1 MKVLSALGSAF
12 FAFLIQVFMLAA
24 AEGFGGLHIRPFG
37 SRTPLLIMML
47 AVSLGAAVLRWRKL
61 RALELS
67 AEPIAPQQ
75 SQAAPPAQGGELSPE
90 MQERLDRMMAK
101 VRADQE
107 AMLAHGAMAAVV
119 AAPIAAGS
127 VPVAAPPSGAAKRDE
142 LIEAASRQAIL
153 FRQLFPPPH
162 DDSIL
167 SFWGGAPIA
176 PAGFEWPRSAAG
188 KPLHFLMQVDCSA
201 IPAAARLGALPD
213 NGVLYFFL
221 DLEWGEDGGHAV
233 SYQPAGADWAAVSP
247 PGDLGPLFGKEA
259 AYSCAW
265 AQTAE
270 QCPNLFAKW
279 PFEPV
284 AIEVPEIVPEDEEE
298 EDYPALWPERAV
310 EERIVA
316 VGDVAESNYFTIK
329 DVIDGRAI
337 RRPFPGF
344 PQDWR
349 AVQISSAMLV
359 KRAEDTRRFPQGQ
372 FREMEEAAREQL
384 LTGIAADA
392 QQWFDRAAAQPP
404 FDAVPEA
411 DRDSFWEFLASHSD
425 VARMTLTEA
434 TTDSIEA
441 SLAGS
446 ADAAAR
452 IAPEIADRIR
462 SRHALA
468 VRTESGFH
476 VNIPDRMLAP
486 PIDVQGNQWER
497 AQSHLLLLEIS
508 SNEGLGHRFGEG
520 VYQFWIAPDDLRAGR
535 FDRVELT
542 SDAY

>member
-1 MKVLSALGSAF
+1 MRILSAAGT
-12 FAFLIQVFMLAA
+12 AFLTLIVLTFALAITETVTGA
-24 AEGFGGLHIRPFG
+24 FINPFG
-37 SRTPLLIMML
+37 SRGTLFLFMV
-47 AVSLGAAVLRWRKL
+47 AVAIAVGIYRSGKHSRGEVPSQPNVVDPP
-61 RALELS
+61 RAS
-67 AEPIAPQQ
+67 APVANAP
-75 SQAAPPAQGGELSPE
+75 LSPE
-90 MQERLDRMMAK
+90 LQERLDRMMAK
-101 VRADQE
+101 VRAEQE
-107 AMLAHGAMAAVV
+107 AMPAQAAV
-119 AAPIAAGS
+119 AATLAAAQAGP
-127 VPVAAPPSGAAKRDE
+127 VPAATPSHEKEKRDA

-162 DDSIL
+162 DSSIL
-167 SFWGGAPIA
+167 SFWGGAPTA
-176 PAGFEWPRSAAG
+176 PAGFEWPRSAVG

-201 IPAAARLGALPD
+201 IPAGARLGALPD
-213 NGVLYFFL
+213 SGVLYFFL

-233 SYQPAGADWAAVSP
+233 IYQEAGAGWANVSP

-270 QCPNLFAKW
+270 QCPNLFPKW

-284 AIEVPEIVPEDEEE
+284 AIEVPAFVPEDEEE
-298 EDYPALWPERAV
+298 EGYPALWPERAV
-310 EERIVA
+310 EEAIVG

-329 DVIDGRAI
+329 DFVDGRAI
-337 RRPFPGF
+337 RRPFADF
-344 PQDWR
+344 PTDWR
-349 AVQISSAMLV
+349 AVQICSAMLV
-359 KRAEDTRRFPQGQ
+359 KRAEDTGRFPQGQ
-372 FREMEEAAREQL
+372 FREMEAAARDEL
-384 LTGIAADA
+384 LAGITAGA
-392 QQWFDRAAAQPP
+392 QQWFDRAAGQPP

-411 DRDSFWEFLASHSD
+411 DRDSFWEVLAAHPD
-425 VARMTLTEA
+425 VVRMMLTEA
-434 TTDSIEA
+434 IPASIES

-446 ADAAAR
+446 AEAAAR
-452 IAPEIADRIR
+452 IPPDIANRIR

-468 VRTESGFH
+468 VRTETGFH
-476 VNIPDRMLAP
+476 VNIPNRMLAP
-486 PIDVQGNQWER
+486 PVDVQGNQWER

>member
-1 MKVLSALGSAF
+1 MRILSVAGTAFVTLIVLTFGLAITETITGAF
-12 FAFLIQVFMLAA
+12 IN
-24 AEGFGGLHIRPFG
+24 PFG
-37 SRTPLLIMML
+37 SRGML
-47 AVSLGAAVLRWRKL
+47 FLFMVAVAIGVGVYRSGRH
-61 RALELS
+61 S
-67 AEPIAPQQ
+67 AREIPPGPIVSSQPQAP
-75 SQAAPPAQGGELSPE
+75 APAQDGDLTPE

-107 AMLAHGAMAAVV
+107 AMLVHGAMAAVV
-119 AAPIAAGS
+119 AAPAAIGS
-127 VPVAAPPSGAAKRDE
+127 VPIAAPAGGAAKRDE

-201 IPAAARLGALPD
+201 IPAGARLGALPD

-233 SYQPAGADWAAVSP
+233 IYQPAGADWATASP

-270 QCPNLFAKW
+270 QCPNLFPKW

-284 AIEVPEIVPEDEEE
+284 AIEVPETVPEDEEE

-310 EERIVA
+310 EERIVG

-329 DVIDGRAI
+329 DFIDGRAL

-349 AVQISSAMLV
+349 ALQISSAMLV

-411 DRDSFWEFLASHSD
+411 DRDSFWAFLESHPD
-425 VARMTLTEA
+425 VARMMLTEA
-434 TTDSIEA
+434 IPASIES

-446 ADAAAR
+446 PEAAAR

-462 SRHALA
+462 SRYALA
-468 VRTESGFH
+468 VRTESGIH

-486 PIDVQGNQWER
+486 PVDVQGNQWER

>member
-1 MKVLSALGSAF
+1 MK
-12 FAFLIQVFMLAA
+12 
-24 AEGFGGLHIRPFG
+24 
-37 SRTPLLIMML
+37 
-47 AVSLGAAVLRWRKL
+47 
-61 RALELS
+61 
-67 AEPIAPQQ
+67 
-75 SQAAPPAQGGELSPE
+75 
-90 MQERLDRMMAK
+90 AK
-101 VRADQE
+101 ARADQN
-107 AMLAHGAMAAVV
+107 AMLALGAVAAAAVP
-119 AAPIAAGS
+119 AAPAAGGS
-127 VPVAAPPSGAAKRDE
+127 VLVTAPVASSAKRDE

-153 FRQLFPPPH
+153 FKQMFPPPH

-176 PAGFEWPRSAAG
+176 PAGFEWQRSGAG

-201 IPAAARLGALPD
+201 IPAAARLGVLPD

-233 SYQPAGADWAAVSP
+233 VYQPPGPDLASVP
-247 PGDLGPLFGKEA
+247 PPPELGPLFGKEA

-270 QCPNLFAKW
+270 QCPSLFAKW

-284 AIEVPEIVPEDEEE
+284 VIEVPAFVPEDEEE
-298 EDYPALWPERAV
+298 EDFPALWPEKAA
-310 EERIVA
+310 EERIVQT
-316 VGDVAESNYFTIK
+316 GDVAESNYFTIK
-329 DVIDGRAI
+329 DFIDGRAI
-337 RRPFPGF
+337 RRPFPDF

-349 AVQISSAMLV
+349 AVQICSAMLV
-359 KRAEDTRRFPQGQ
+359 KRAADTLRFPQGQ
-372 FREMEEAAREQL
+372 FREMEETAREQL
-384 LTGIAADA
+384 LTGIAAGA
-392 QQWFDRAAAQPP
+392 QQWFDRATAQSP
-404 FDAVPEA
+404 FDAVPEP
-411 DRDSFWEFLASHSD
+411 DRDSFWEFLESHSD

-434 TTDSIEA
+434 TVASIES

-446 ADAAAR
+446 PEAAAR

-468 VRTESGFH
+468 VRTDTGFH
-476 VNIPDRMLAP
+476 VNIPNRMLAP
-486 PIDVQGNQWER
+486 PVDVQGNQWER